1 MSDTKKVMTA
11 LIPFVLLQSVYYYMR
26 TYTDCWELMKSMAS
40 HGTGHGI
47 AIHDEGDGLILCG
60 KSHKV
65 IVCTH
70 SFCVT
75 SKCCSGVFFV
85 ISWI

>member
-1 MSDTKKVMTA
+1 MTA
-11 LIPFVLLQSVYYYMR
+11 LIPFVLLQSVYYYML

-40 HGTGHGI
+40 HGSGHGI
-47 AIHDEGDGLILCG
+47 AIHDEGDVLIVCG

-65 IVCTH
+65 IVRTC

-75 SKCCSGVFFV
+75 SKCSGVFFV

>member
-1 MSDTKKVMTA
+1 MTA
-11 LIPFVLLQSVYYYMR
+11 LIPFVSLQSVFYYML

-40 HGTGHGI
+40 HGSSHGI

-70 SFCVT
+70 SFRVT
-75 SKCCSGVFFV
+75 SKCCSGVFLV